1 VRKSFFDVDWADPT
15 AAALEIAWRIAWS
28 SAMWACS
35 RCNISSKH
43 IQTQKHT
50 KAQVQIYQIYTRT
63 IKTERRGEER
73 RGEERKKKGRR
84 RQSRRSEAAWLQEQ
98 VRACATSGQHTK

>member
-1 VRKSFFDVDWADPT
+1 VRSVRKSFFDVDWADPT

-28 SAMWACS
+28 SATWACS

-50 KAQVQIYQIYTRT
+50 KAQVQIYQIYTHT
-63 IKTERRGEER
+63 IKTREER
-73 RGEERKKKGRR
+73 RGEEEEG
-84 RQSRRSEAAWLQEQ
+84 E
-98 VRACATSGQHTK
+98 TKTEP